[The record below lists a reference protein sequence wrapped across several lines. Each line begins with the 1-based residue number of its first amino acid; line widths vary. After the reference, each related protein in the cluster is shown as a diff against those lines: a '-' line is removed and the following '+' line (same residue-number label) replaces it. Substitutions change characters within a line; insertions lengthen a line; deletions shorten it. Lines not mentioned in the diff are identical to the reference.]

1 VGEARLVNAF
11 SLIQMAFNLTR
22 MGGPFVGGIVL
33 GAFGPG
39 PTIFVEAGSQF
50 MALVMAV
57 AIRAPI
63 QAVTRVTVRSV
74 LRGLGESARMVRD
87 IPVAQGLIL
96 LALLTPLVVV
106 PFSSGLM
113 PVFAAEVFEVGPTR
127 FGLLLTFIGVGAVAG
142 TVVLATIGEVPHK
155 GIAIVVSLFT
165 GAAGLVIL
173 AVSPSYSV
181 AAVGA
186 VVIGAGYA
194 GTQTLVS
201 ALLQRIVAPE
211 YRGRIAGVWMMTWG
225 TVVGGSAVSGWLAS
239 AYGAPTAAAVGGV
252 IVVVAALVVVA
263 IFKSVR
269 TLE

>member
-1 VGEARLVNAF
+1 
-11 SLIQMAFNLTR
+11 
-22 MGGPFVGGIVL
+22 
-33 GAFGPG
+33 
-39 PTIFVEAGSQF
+39 

-63 QAVTRVTVRSV
+63 QAVTRVTVRSA

-87 IPVAQGLIL
+87 IPLAQGLIL

-127 FGLLLTFIGVGAVAG
+127 FGLLLTLIGVGAVAG

-201 ALLQRIVAPE
+201 ALLQGIVAPE
-211 YRGRIAGVWMMTWG
+211 YRGRISGVWMMTWG